1 MTKALH
7 GHVDDR
13 PAALFEAISTENLIT
28 DAYCPQLSAE
38 ELAARKAAAKAP
50 LDGLAHLN
58 VPYLFR
64 HPEPPL
70 DISKA
75 RFVNSTE
82 GMALLRHSTPLEV
95 REAIEAKALG
105 READFEALKAARAA
119 LAPAIGGGTSGGLAL
134 APLSEPGGL
143 GQAVA
148 FTAAAGQWS
157 KPYTAAQGWWFQAA
171 GRASLG
177 DQLKDGPAAPWDHAM
192 PGPHPSELTTRFRS
206 WAKAQ
211 PLGQLKAV
219 AQKLGVNGPGLSGA
233 TRAQVQNSVISH
245 WDPDVPAPDLSAP
258 KAKPAPKAVAPAVA
272 PPGPLQHLQGPR
284 PGTALPRSRS
294 SPA

>member
-1 MTKALH
+1 M
-7 GHVDDR
+7 
-13 PAALFEAISTENLIT
+13 
-28 DAYCPQLSAE
+28 
-38 ELAARKAAAKAP
+38 
-50 LDGLAHLN
+50 N

-119 LAPAIGGGTSGGLAL
+119 LAPAIDGGTSGGLAL

-143 GQAVA
+143 GQAEA

-177 DQLKDGPAAPWDHAM
+177 DQLKDGPAGLGPRHARPTPERAHHTLPLLGQGTAPRPAQSRSPKARCQR
-192 PGPHPSELTTRFRS
+192 PGPERGHQGPGPELGHL
-206 WAKAQ
+206 
-211 PLGQLKAV
+211 PLG
-219 AQKLGVNGPGLSGA
+219 P
-233 TRAQVQNSVISH
+233 
-245 WDPDVPAPDLSAP
+245 
-258 KAKPAPKAVAPAVA
+258 
-272 PPGPLQHLQGPR
+272 
-284 PGTALPRSRS
+284 
-294 SPA
+294 